1 MAKYILLALVLLWSF
16 SVSWTYDEPVDSCGL
31 INALEYQTQLPQV
44 SKILQKDPV
53 LFSRLNSVLAQ
64 LMYLLGNDP
73 VKYKKVIQTLVNYS
87 YNHNICPGTKKYL
100 ILSYMVYV
108 LYSQYVAL
116 QPKNSVEKLL
126 NFITNSR

>member
-16 SVSWTYDEPVDSCGL
+16 SVSWSYDELVDICGL
-31 INALEYQTQLPQV
+31 INVFEYQTQLPQV

-64 LMYLLGNDP
+64 LMYLLGNNP

-108 LYSQYVAL
+108 LYEQYLAL
-116 QPKNSVEKLL
+116 HHKSSVEKLL
-126 NFITNSR
+126 DFITNSR

>member
-87 YNHNICPGTKKYL
+87 YNHNICPGSQKYL

-108 LYSQYVAL
+108 LYEQYLAL
-116 QPKNSVEKLL
+116 HHKSSVEKLL
-126 NFITNSR
+126 DFITNSR

>member
-16 SVSWTYDEPVDSCGL
+16 SVSWSYDEPVDSCGL
-31 INALEYQTQLPQV
+31 INVFEYQDLPKV

-73 VKYKKVIQTLVNYS
+73 VKYKKLIQALVNYS
-87 YNHNICPGTKKYL
+87 YNHNICPGSQKYL

-108 LYSQYVAL
+108 LYEQYLAL
-116 QPKNSVEKLL
+116 HHKSSVEKLL
-126 NFITNSR
+126 DFITNSR

>member
-1 MAKYILLALVLLWSF
+1 
-16 SVSWTYDEPVDSCGL
+16 VDSCGL
-31 INALEYQTQLPQV
+31 INVFEYQTQLPKV

-73 VKYKKVIQTLVNYS
+73 VKYKKLIQALVNYS
-87 YNHNICPGTKKYL
+87 YNHNICPGSQKYL

-108 LYSQYVAL
+108 LYEQYLAL
-116 QPKNSVEKLL
+116 HHKSSVEKLL
-126 NFITNSR
+126 DFITNSR